1 MNINRRI
8 EPIRKETKN
17 DGDVHNFQECVA
29 FLNLIK
35 KDNGTSKEWDD
46 HRDKFNKVLKWFFN
60 HYLNRSLP
68 GMLPP
73 TIKGVTIHLFD
84 LYKLTE
90 CMGGFLHV
98 QFSQEFGALAE
109 ILGLSRSD
117 GEEIQRCYI
126 DYLEVLVSFYKTTRS
141 SRDPMR
147 GNEDLECASKI
158 YRRDGNT
165 DDTRL
170 PRKGKDKSNTLGLP

>member
-1 MNINRRI
+1 MKQRHNDYLDDYFESLDRDMNINRRI

-35 KDNGTSKEWDD
+35 KEQWNSKEWTITGTNFQ
-46 HRDKFNKVLKWFFN
+46 HVLKF
-60 HYLNRSLP
+60 
-68 GMLPP
+68 
-73 TIKGVTIHLFD
+73 
-84 LYKLTE
+84 
-90 CMGGFLHV
+90 
-98 QFSQEFGALAE
+98 QEFGALAE

-126 DYLEVLVSFYKTTRS
+126 DYLEVLVSFYKTARS

-147 GNEDLECASKI
+147 GNEDLECFKD
-158 YRRDGNT
+158 YRRDG
-165 DDTRL
+165 
-170 PRKGKDKSNTLGLP
+170 

>member
-1 MNINRRI
+1 MKQRHNDYLDDYFESLDRDMNINRRI

-46 HRDKFNKVLKWFFN
+46 HRRTNSTKVPKM
-60 HYLNRSLP
+60 SK
-68 GMLPP
+68 
-73 TIKGVTIHLFD
+73 I
-84 LYKLTE
+84 
-90 CMGGFLHV
+90 C
-98 QFSQEFGALAE
+98 ALAE

-126 DYLEVLVSFYKTTRS
+126 DYLEVLVSFYKTARS

-147 GNEDLECASKI
+147 GNEDLECF
-158 YRRDGNT
+158 
-165 DDTRL
+165 
-170 PRKGKDKSNTLGLP
+170 KDY